1 MEEKILEL
9 IKKYKKIIIARHIGG
24 DPDALGATFALKEI
38 ILENFKDKEV
48 HVVGASISRF
58 KFFGTHE
65 KMTDEMYQDAL
76 LIALDIP
83 DIKRIDI
90 DKLNDLPEWFDELLH
105 KYQNITGYSD
115 TRINRLC
122 ILFNRQIKKLS

>member
-24 DPDALGATFALKEI
+24 DPDALGSTFALKEI

-83 DIKRIDI
+83 DIKMV
-90 DKLNDLPEWFDELLH
+90 L
-105 KYQNITGYSD
+105 
-115 TRINRLC
+115 
-122 ILFNRQIKKLS
+122 